1 MNDKILVDRKFYLLL
16 LIGAVLNVLD
26 LIVRIITWLI

>member
-16 LIGAVLNVLD
+16 LIVAVLNVLD